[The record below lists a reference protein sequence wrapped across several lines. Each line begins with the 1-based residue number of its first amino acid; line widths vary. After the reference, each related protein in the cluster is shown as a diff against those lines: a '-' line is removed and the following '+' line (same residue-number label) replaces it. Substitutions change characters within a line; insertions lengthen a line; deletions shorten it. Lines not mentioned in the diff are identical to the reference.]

1 MSGQEDLI
9 RVMDATLEKSEIKEV
24 ISALQ
29 PLKEEIRTFS
39 GISIFTKSTAG
50 AAEFRVQSEQL
61 QAALEKIRVI
71 EIQLEALRA
80 KNHVINK
87 TRTDQEIADTQR
99 KAEATRSRV
108 KDIRAEEDA
117 YKNLTNQY
125 NKAQTAAKSL
135 AAQYGVNSKEAQAA
149 TKSAKAFGE
158 QISAINKATGNGAP
172 NTGVGRY
179 TEGIRDFAKEVL
191 AAGAAFFGL
200 QQGISFLKESLAEFG
215 KAEVAMIR
223 LRGILSNMGRANEID
238 SVKRSIK
245 ELSEQFKTIKP
256 DEFTDI
262 FQRLYT
268 FGHLST
274 NMMRELI
281 PVIVNFA
288 SKQGIDVAEATG
300 VMEKAMEGNARALKE
315 YGINMKEGKDE
326 TERFG
331 IIMSELAPRV
341 KDAETMFEDTFPGAL
356 KKTQVEI
363 EELKKDIGSDLVPV
377 TKMWFELLKGEIGG
391 LRIFTDY
398 ITNLWKAIKGGGNI
412 FEALTTNP
420 EDRRVESEESD
431 NRAKKLA
438 NYYLSLDKFK
448 DQDKNKQEKLLSVY
462 NSQLKTQM
470 QQYDV
475 AKKTAEL
482 TGKNASTATPFDD
495 FGKLLID
502 ADKKAQAQAKF
513 RLEQIATTKYM
524 LQQAGDIM
532 TGDTVVNQGG
542 KKGPTDEEIK
552 REIEAQAK
560 LYQMRLQAAIDYQK
574 VLADEKDNTIAS
586 RLAAYNKLI
595 ELERRQVE
603 GERDLKLKNA
613 KLTEGERDL
622 IIEEADDKMTKY
634 QVENIGRLAKIR
646 FDAANNDKILAAEN
660 AKDLEAI
667 EAAHQKALEEIR
679 IAALERRKNYINEAR
694 NYELAA
700 HERDFAS
707 GKITKKQYDKAV
719 GKTNNQADHAILTD
733 QLQDLN
739 TQAATAAPGSDKRA
753 SIDKQ
758 ISDVKLAIAK
768 NESEETEKLAAE
780 KEANRKRRDEDE
792 IKAAKA
798 VADAGKAF
806 VEGSFE
812 RQINLLQKQIDK
824 NNELREETTKSLAT
838 STLSAQEKAARQIT
852 LDAQVNANNEALKR
866 KQRDLKVKEA
876 KFDRDAAVLQ
886 ITEQGAI
893 AAIAAL
899 KIPFY
904 GEAEAIAIGIT
915 TAAEVASVLAKPIP
929 TYRGGV
935 KSKPEDGL
943 MKVHPNEI
951 RIDPD
956 GTISMT
962 PDAPET
968 LTYGKRGTRI
978 IPAHEANKVI
988 GNSVNRQMMNEMIR
1002 MTAFQI
1008 DNRKEL
1014 HEIKEAIQEGTMAQI
1029 RAMGK
1034 KKPDEI
1040 HIHFDPK
1047 FSSHIDNAVRN

>member
-1 MSGQEDLI
+1 MGGQEDLI

-61 QAALEKIRVI
+61 QAALEKIRLI

-80 KNHVINK
+80 KNHAANRS
-87 TRTDQEIADTQR
+87 RTDQEIADSQKTAQ
-99 KAEATRSRV
+99 ATRTRV
-108 KDIRAEEDA
+108 AEIRSEEDA
-117 YKNLTNQY
+117 YRKLTNEY
-125 NKAQTAAKSL
+125 NKHSQAVKIA
-135 AAQYGVNSKEAQAA
+135 AAQYGVHSKEAKAA
-149 TKSAKAFGE
+149 TAALQPFAV
-158 QISAINKATGNGAP
+158 QMQAVNKAADDGRSR
-172 NTGVGRY
+172 VGRY
-179 TEGIRDFAKEVL
+179 AEGIKEFGREL
-191 AAGAAFFGL
+191 LTAGAAFFGL

-223 LRGILSNMGRANEID
+223 LRGILSNMGRVNEID

-502 ADKKAQAQAKF
+502 ADNKAQAQAKF

-552 REIEAQAK
+552 KEIEAQAK

-574 VLADEKDNTIAS
+574 VLADEKNNTIAS
-586 RLAAYNKLI
+586 RTEAYEKLVD
-595 ELERRQVE
+595 LEQRQVE
-603 GERDLKLKNA
+603 GERDLKLKNT
-613 KLTEGERDL
+613 KLTEGEREV
-622 IIEEADDKMTKY
+622 IIEEAAEKMMKY
-634 QVENIGRLAKIR
+634 QVENIGRLAQIR
-646 FDAANNDKILAAEN
+646 YDALNNDKVLAAEN
-660 AKDLEAI
+660 GKELEAI
-667 EAAHQKALEEIR
+667 EAAHQKTMEDIR
-679 IAALERRKNYINEAR
+679 KAALERQAAFIDDAKNI
-694 NYELAA
+694 ELLAND
-700 HERDFAS
+700 RDYKS
-707 GKITKKQYDKAV
+707 GKIDKKQHSKRADDIEFNAQKA
-719 GKTNNQADHAILTD
+719 KLTD
-733 QLQDLN
+733 NVTSADKLLAADPNNATLQDNDTKAKLALSTLLTN
-739 TQAATAAPGSDKRA
+739 KE
-753 SIDKQ
+753 
-758 ISDVKLAIAK
+758 ISDQDKIDAHK
-768 NESEETEKLAAE
+768 
-780 KEANRKRRDEDE
+780 
-792 IKAAKA
+792 KAAKDREIEA
-798 VADAGKAF
+798 AKEVGHAIESF
-806 VEGSFE
+806 VTGAYE
-812 RQINLLQKQIDK
+812 RQINTIQKQIDK
-824 NNELREETTKSLAT
+824 NNELKEKETQSIAT
-838 STLSAQEKAARQIT
+838 STLSLQEKAAAQIL
-852 LDAQVNANNEALKR
+852 LDAQVNANNEALQR
-866 KQRDLKVKEA
+866 KQRDIRVKEA
-876 KFDRDAAVLQ
+876 KFNRDAAVLEM
-886 ITEQGAI
+886 IEQGT
-893 AAIAAL
+893 IAAL
-899 KIPFY
+899 AALKDGLVL
-904 GEAEAIAIGIT
+904 GEAEAIAIGVF
-915 TAAEVASVLAKPIP
+915 TAAQVASVLAKPIP

-956 GTISMT
+956 GTMSMT

-1014 HEIKEAIQEGTMAQI
+1014 QEIKEAIQEGTMAQI
-1029 RAMGK
+1029 REMGK